1 MDIKKINFTLYDNIN
16 ILENLVIDFEKGIYT
31 YKYKSELFPL
41 YLNGINYLLNM
52 QKEVLNMGFKEYES
66 NIKEKEKILKYIKE
80 KKLVQKMEKQ
90 NVNEEFSNFTLSI
103 LLEDEKVVVF
113 KSMYEYKEEIK
124 EIINIFLKY
133 NHIFNKS
140 EIDDE
145 ANKIYK
151 KSISKILIQSL
162 NLKDISIPTLKKAY
176 EIYLNSKAEIT
187 YMGNFEYRCI
197 LLEEDKTH
205 IFDIDILG
213 GVLNSLNFVND
224 YSTEEDFLAY
234 IFLLNELDRGFLNE
248 KDNID
253 PELNNKYKEKL
264 KSKSWLDEIKKYIP
278 FIKTKNDE
286 KINKEYLYN
295 VLSPVI
301 LNKEDKKQTI
311 DDVFKGLNDS
321 INIEI
326 DEDEKKY
333 LINFF
338 SIYSL
343 ILENSNIIKNISVDQ
358 KVDDILTSKLISKN
372 EYNEFLENR
381 KKNKNIPVNINSLI
395 FRTFTYNKYINIGTK
410 KGNKVYD
417 FNIYKIDDEII
428 KSKELNTLVK
438 KRNLKEYEFPIILI
452 DEDIKTS
459 KDNTA
464 IVIGHIKLDKEN
476 ILIGIKDKK
485 SLNDLNTLQL
495 YVYKIVLNIY
505 KTLDLKEL
513 SLPDIFK
520 IYILKTISEVN
531 PKYLNNV
538 MYEINEEKAEEKF
551 KIFKEFLNTDKT
563 YAEYIW
569 YNTYLKFKDV
579 KEEEREKVKD
589 KNNILNIKEGNIS
602 SLDLKGLNI
611 DIDIYKNLVKDIEK
625 INKKRDEEN
634 NLNQNIIDNINIKQE
649 KINNLDSL
657 KIEEQIKI
665 SKYGK
670 N

>member
-66 NIKEKEKILKYIKE
+66 NIKEKDKILKYIKE

-133 NHIFNKS
+133 NQIFNKS

-234 IFLLNELDRGFLNE
+234 IFLLNELDRGFLNG

-253 PELNNKYKEKL
+253 PKLNNKYKEKL

-428 KSKELNTLVK
+428 KSEELNTLVK

-452 DEDIKTS
+452 DEDIKSS
-459 KDNTA
+459 KENTA

-476 ILIGIKDKK
+476 ILIGVKDKK

-569 YNTYLKFKDV
+569 YNTYLRFKDI
-579 KEEEREKVKD
+579 KEEEKEKVKD

>member
-66 NIKEKEKILKYIKE
+66 NIKEKDKILKYIKE
-80 KKLVQKMEKQ
+80 KKLVQKIEKQ

-133 NHIFNKS
+133 NQIFNKS

-224 YSTEEDFLAY
+224 YSKEEDFLAY
-234 IFLLNELDRGFLNE
+234 IFLLNELDRGFLNG

-343 ILENSNIIKNISVDQ
+343 ILENSNIIKNISIDQ

-428 KSKELNTLVK
+428 KSEELNTLVK

-452 DEDIKTS
+452 DEDIKSS
-459 KDNTA
+459 KENTA

-476 ILIGIKDKK
+476 ILIGIKDQK

-538 MYEINEEKAEEKF
+538 MHEINEEKAEEKF

-563 YAEYIW
+563 YSEYIW
-569 YNTYLKFKDV
+569 YNTYLRFKDI
-579 KEEEREKVKD
+579 KEEEKEKVKD

-649 KINNLDSL
+649 KTNNLDSL

>member
-52 QKEVLNMGFKEYES
+52 QKEVLNMSFKEYES
-66 NIKEKEKILKYIKE
+66 NIKEKDKILKYIKE
-80 KKLVQKMEKQ
+80 KKLVQKIEKQ

-103 LLEDEKVVVF
+103 LFEDEKVVVF

-133 NHIFNKS
+133 NQIFNKS

-234 IFLLNELDRGFLNE
+234 IFLLNELDRGFLNG

-278 FIKTKNDE
+278 FIKNKNDE

-428 KSKELNTLVK
+428 KSEELNTLVK

-452 DEDIKTS
+452 DEDIKSS
-459 KDNTA
+459 KENTA

-476 ILIGIKDKK
+476 ILIGVKDKN

-495 YVYKIVLNIY
+495 YVYKIILNIY

-538 MYEINEEKAEEKF
+538 MHEINEEKAEEKF

-569 YNTYLKFKDV
+569 YNTYLRFKDI
-579 KEEEREKVKD
+579 KEEEKEKVKD

-625 INKKRDEEN
+625 INKKRNEEN

-649 KINNLDSL
+649 KTNNLDSL

>member
-52 QKEVLNMGFKEYES
+52 QKEVLNMSFKEYES
-66 NIKEKEKILKYIKE
+66 NIKEKDKILKYIKE

-234 IFLLNELDRGFLNE
+234 IFLLNELDRGFLNG
-248 KDNID
+248 KDNVD

-428 KSKELNTLVK
+428 KSEELNTLVK

-452 DEDIKTS
+452 DEDIKSS
-459 KDNTA
+459 KENTA

-476 ILIGIKDKK
+476 ILIGVKDKK

-531 PKYLNNV
+531 SKYLNNV

-649 KINNLDSL
+649 KTNNLDSL

>member
-80 KKLVQKMEKQ
+80 KKLVKKVEKQ

-234 IFLLNELDRGFLNE
+234 IFLLNELDRGFLNG
-248 KDNID
+248 KDNVD

-452 DEDIKTS
+452 DEDIKSS
-459 KDNTA
+459 KENTA

-476 ILIGIKDKK
+476 ILIGVKDQK

-569 YNTYLKFKDV
+569 YNTYLRFKDI